1 MEPQNFWDRHT
12 STLNPVKEE
21 NWAPQMVVKKRTNL
35 QIISKNDINFACA
48 QFCCEAEQ
56 VHNGNSRIV
65 LLDCE
70 SSIHS
75 HNFYLRP
82 FKKAS

>member
-1 MEPQNFWDRHT
+1 LGTTDGG
-12 STLNPVKEE
+12 EE
-21 NWAPQMVVKKRTNL
+21 KRTNL
-35 QIISKNDINFACA
+35 QNHQQKKDMNFACA
-48 QFCCEAEQ
+48 QQ
-56 VHNGNSRIV
+56 VQNDNSRTV

-82 FKKAS
+82 FKKLKPATYLELPGQNALNLS

>member
-1 MEPQNFWDRHT
+1 MLVTWILPKGRKLGTTDGGEEKNKLTKSSTKKTWILHVPNNF
-12 STLNPVKEE
+12 
-21 NWAPQMVVKKRTNL
+21 VVI
-35 QIISKNDINFACA
+35 Q
-48 QFCCEAEQ
+48 AEQ
-56 VHNGNSRIV
+56 VQNDNSRTV

-82 FKKAS
+82 FKKTS